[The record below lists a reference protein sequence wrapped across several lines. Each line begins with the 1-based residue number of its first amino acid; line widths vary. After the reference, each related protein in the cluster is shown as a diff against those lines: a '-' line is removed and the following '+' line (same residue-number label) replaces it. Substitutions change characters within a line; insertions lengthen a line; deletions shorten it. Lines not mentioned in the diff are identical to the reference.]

1 MSKTAF
7 QRRFLIAFWSI
18 FAGVILTAVIIFVLI
33 AKGVIGYMPPIEEL
47 ENPKDKFASEIIS
60 SDMQVLGR
68 FYQSKANRIYVSYDE
83 LSPNLV
89 KALIATED
97 ARFQS
102 HSGIDAQALMR
113 AVVKRGLMG
122 QKSAGGGSTISQQLA
137 KLLFSPQA
145 DNLTERLLQKP
156 IEWVIAVQLERNY
169 TKEEII
175 NMYLNKF
182 DFLNN
187 AVGIKSAANV
197 YFGKEPKDL
206 SLEEAATLIGMCKN
220 PSYFNPVRQN
230 ERTKGRRNVVLD
242 QMTKAGYIT
251 SADRDSLQDTPLTLR
266 YHKADHKEGVAAYF
280 REHLRIMMTAKKPEK
295 GNYASWQ
302 GQQFYEDSLAWENNP
317 LYGWCAKNKK
327 ADGSNYNI
335 YTDGLKIYTTIN
347 AKMQKYAEES
357 VVEHLS
363 KNIQPKF
370 FKEKKGR
377 STAPFSKNV
386 TAEDVN
392 MILERSM
399 KQSDRY
405 RIMKRAGASEADI
418 KKAFNTKVDM
428 TVFSWAGMVDTTMT
442 PMDSIRYLKHF
453 ARAGF
458 MSMDPR
464 TGHIK
469 AYVGG
474 IDFKNFQY
482 DMVSVGR
489 RQVGSTIKPYLYTL
503 AMEEGYTPCDQLPNV
518 QPRIVTETGEVWAPR
533 NAGHDRIGENVSLL
547 WGLTTSNNWIS
558 GHLMSKLSPYQFV
571 RMLKSFG
578 IKGKLDPVVSQALG
592 PAEVTVEEMVSAY
605 SAYPNRGV
613 RVEPLYVTRIEDEYG
628 NVISNF
634 TPHVNEVFSEDTADK
649 MIYMLRGVVDGGTGG
664 RLRGRYKITAPHGGK
679 TGTTNNNS
687 DGWFMAFTPSLVS
700 GTWVGFEDRSIHF
713 DSIIDGQGANVA
725 LPIYGLY
732 MQKVYADKSLGYSQ
746 DEQFVVGNGN
756 PCDAN
761 YIDKGAPKVQQDDN
775 KVDSFFE

>member
-1 MSKTAF
+1 MSKTKL
-7 QRRFLIAFWSI
+7 QRSFLIIFWSL
-18 FAGVILTAVIIFVLI
+18 FAAAILSVSILFVLI
-33 AKGVIGYMPPIEEL
+33 AKGKIGYMPPIEEL

-60 SDMQVLGR
+60 SDMEELGR
-68 FYQSKANRIYVSYDE
+68 FYQSKANRIYVSYSD

-97 ARFQS
+97 ARYAS
-102 HSGIDAQALMR
+102 HSGIDAQALLR

-137 KLLFSPQA
+137 KLLYSPTA
-145 DNLTERLLQKP
+145 DDVFERVLQKP

-169 TKEEII
+169 TKEEIV

-197 YFGKEPKDL
+197 YFGKDPKDL
-206 SLEEAATLIGMCKN
+206 TIEESATLIGMCKN
-220 PSYFNPVRQN
+220 PSYFNPVRYN

-242 QMTKAGYIT
+242 QMYKGDYIT
-251 SADRDSLQDTPLTLR
+251 KGQRDSLQQLPLTLR
-266 YHKADHKEGVAAYF
+266 YHKVDHKEGIAAYF
-280 REHLRIMMTAKKPEK
+280 RERLRLMMVAPKPEK
-295 GNYASWQ
+295 SKYRGWQ
-302 GQQFYEDSLAWENNP
+302 QQQYFEDSLAWETNP

-327 ADGSNYNI
+327 ADGTNYNI

-347 AKMQKYAEES
+347 SKMQRYAEDA
-357 VVEHLS
+357 VKEHLS
-363 KNIQPKF
+363 KDIQPKF
-370 FKEKKGR
+370 FREKKGR

-386 TAEDVN
+386 TTEEIN
-392 MILERSM
+392 SILDRNM

-405 RIMKRAGASEADI
+405 RIMKSAGASDAEI
-418 KKAFNTKVDM
+418 RKAFNTKVDM
-428 TVFSWAGMVDTTMT
+428 SVYSWHGMVDTTMT
-442 PMDSIRYLKHF
+442 PMDSIKYLKHF
-453 ARAGF
+453 AHAGF

-464 TGHIK
+464 TGAVK

-482 DMVSVGR
+482 DMASVGK

-503 AMEEGYTPCDQLPNV
+503 AMEEGYTPCDMLPNT
-518 QPRIVTETGEVWAPR
+518 QPRVVTETGELWMPR
-533 NAGHDRIGENVSLL
+533 NAGHDRIGEMVTLQ

-558 GHLMSKLSPYQFV
+558 GHLMTKLSPYQFA
-571 RMLKSFG
+571 RLLKSFG
-578 IKGKLDPVVSQALG
+578 IKGKIDPVPSLCLG
-592 PAEVTVEEMVSAY
+592 PAEVSVEEMVSAY
-605 SAYPNRGV
+605 TAYPNRGI
-613 RVEPLYVTRIEDEYG
+613 RVEPIYVTRIEDEYG

-634 TPHVNEVFSEDTADK
+634 TPKVHEVFSEDTADK

-664 RLRGRYKITAPHGGK
+664 RLRGRYKISAPHGGK

-700 GTWVGFEDRSIHF
+700 GTWVGFEDRSVHF
-713 DSIIDGQGANVA
+713 DRIIDGQGANMA

-746 DEQFVVGNGN
+746 DEQFKVSEKD
-756 PCDAN
+756 PCESS
-761 YIDKGAPKVQQDDN
+761 ISGEKVN
-775 KVDSFFE
+775 KSEEKVDSFFE

>member
-1 MSKTAF
+1 MSKTKL
-7 QRRFLIAFWSI
+7 QRSFLIIFWSL
-18 FAGVILTAVIIFVLI
+18 FAAAILSVSILFVLI
-33 AKGVIGYMPPIEEL
+33 AKGKIGYMPPIEEL

-60 SDMQVLGR
+60 SDMEELGR
-68 FYQSKANRIYVSYDE
+68 FYQSKANRIYVSYSD

-97 ARFQS
+97 ARYAS
-102 HSGIDAQALMR
+102 HSGIDAQALLR

-137 KLLFSPQA
+137 KLLYSPTA
-145 DNLTERLLQKP
+145 DDVFERVLQKP

-169 TKEEII
+169 TKEEIV

-197 YFGKEPKDL
+197 YFGKDPKDL
-206 SLEEAATLIGMCKN
+206 TIEESATLIGMCKN
-220 PSYFNPVRQN
+220 PSYFNPVRYN

-242 QMTKAGYIT
+242 QMYKGDYIT
-251 SADRDSLQDTPLTLR
+251 KEQRDSLQQLPLTLR
-266 YHKADHKEGVAAYF
+266 YHKVDHKEGIAAYF
-280 REHLRIMMTAKKPEK
+280 RERLRLMMVAPKPEK
-295 GNYASWQ
+295 SKYRGWQ
-302 GQQFYEDSLAWENNP
+302 QQQYFEDSLAWETNP

-327 ADGSNYNI
+327 ADGTNYNI

-347 AKMQKYAEES
+347 SKMQRYAEDA
-357 VVEHLS
+357 VKEHLS
-363 KNIQPKF
+363 KDIQPKF
-370 FKEKKGR
+370 FREKKGR

-386 TAEDVN
+386 TTEEIN
-392 MILERSM
+392 SILDRNM

-405 RIMKRAGASEADI
+405 RIMKSAGASDAEI
-418 KKAFNTKVDM
+418 RKAFNTKVDM
-428 TVFSWAGMVDTTMT
+428 SVYSWHGMVDTTMT
-442 PMDSIRYLKHF
+442 PMDSIKYLKHF
-453 ARAGF
+453 AHAGF

-464 TGHIK
+464 TGAVK

-482 DMVSVGR
+482 DMASVGK

-503 AMEEGYTPCDQLPNV
+503 AMEEGYTPCDMLPNT
-518 QPRIVTETGEVWAPR
+518 QPRVVTETGELWMPR
-533 NAGHDRIGENVSLL
+533 NAGHDRIGEMVTLQ

-558 GHLMSKLSPYQFV
+558 GHLMTKLSPYQFA
-571 RMLKSFG
+571 RLLKSFG
-578 IKGKLDPVVSQALG
+578 IKGKIDPVPSLCLG
-592 PAEVTVEEMVSAY
+592 PAEVSVEEMVSAY
-605 SAYPNRGV
+605 TAYPNRGI
-613 RVEPLYVTRIEDEYG
+613 RVEPIYVTRIEDEYG

-634 TPHVNEVFSEDTADK
+634 TPKVHEVFSEDTADK

-664 RLRGRYKITAPHGGK
+664 RLRGRYKISAPHGGK

-700 GTWVGFEDRSIHF
+700 GTWVGFEDRSVHF
-713 DSIIDGQGANVA
+713 DRIIDGQGANMA

-746 DEQFVVGNGN
+746 DEQFKVSEKD
-756 PCDAN
+756 PCESS
-761 YIDKGAPKVQQDDN
+761 ISGEKVN
-775 KVDSFFE
+775 KSEEKVDSFFE

>member
-1 MSKTAF
+1 MSKTTF
-7 QRRFLIAFWSI
+7 QRRFLVVFWSL
-18 FAGVILTAVIIFVLI
+18 FAGGILTAVLIFVLI

-60 SDMQVLGR
+60 SDMEVLGR
-68 FYQSKANRIYVSYDE
+68 FYQSKANRIYVSYDQ

-89 KALIATED
+89 NALIATED
-97 ARFQS
+97 ERFKS
-102 HSGIDAQALMR
+102 HSGIDAQALLR
-113 AVVKRGLMG
+113 AVVKRGLLG

-145 DNLTERLLQKP
+145 DNVMERMLQKP

-197 YFGKEPKDL
+197 YFGKDPKDL
-206 SLEEAATLIGMCKN
+206 TVEESATLVGMCKN

-230 ERTKGRRNVVLD
+230 KRTQGRRNVVLD
-242 QMTKAGYIT
+242 QMYKANYL
-251 SADRDSLQDTPLTLR
+251 SKEQKDSIQMIPLTLR
-266 YHKADHKEGVAAYF
+266 YHKADHKEGIAAYF
-280 REHLRIMMTAKKPEK
+280 REHLRIMMTAKKPSR
-295 GNYASWQ
+295 GDYASWQ
-302 GQQFYEDSLAWENNP
+302 KQQYIEDSIAWDNNP

-327 ADGSNYNI
+327 ADGSNYNV

-347 AKMQKYAEES
+347 AKMQKYAEEA
-357 VVEHLS
+357 VTEHLS
-363 KNIQPKF
+363 LTIQPKF

-386 TAEDVN
+386 TTEEVEK
-392 MILERSM
+392 ILERNM

-405 RIMKRAGASEADI
+405 RIMKKAGASEADI
-418 KKAFNTKVDM
+418 RKAFNTKVDM
-428 TVFSWAGMVDTTMT
+428 SVFAWRGIVDTTMT

-503 AMEEGYTPCDQLPNV
+503 AMEEGYTPCDYLPNV
-518 QPRIVTETGEVWAPR
+518 QPRIATETGE
-533 NAGHDRIGENVSLL
+533 I
-547 WGLTTSNNWIS
+547 
-558 GHLMSKLSPYQFV
+558 
-571 RMLKSFG
+571 
-578 IKGKLDPVVSQALG
+578 
-592 PAEVTVEEMVSAY
+592 
-605 SAYPNRGV
+605 
-613 RVEPLYVTRIEDEYG
+613 
-628 NVISNF
+628 
-634 TPHVNEVFSEDTADK
+634 
-649 MIYMLRGVVDGGTGG
+649 
-664 RLRGRYKITAPHGGK
+664 
-679 TGTTNNNS
+679 
-687 DGWFMAFTPSLVS
+687 
-700 GTWVGFEDRSIHF
+700 
-713 DSIIDGQGANVA
+713 
-725 LPIYGLY
+725 
-732 MQKVYADKSLGYSQ
+732 
-746 DEQFVVGNGN
+746 
-756 PCDAN
+756 
-761 YIDKGAPKVQQDDN
+761 
-775 KVDSFFE
+775 

>member
-1 MSKTAF
+1 MSKTKL
-7 QRRFLIAFWSI
+7 QRSFLIVFWSL
-18 FAGVILTAVIIFVLI
+18 FAAAILSVSILFVLI
-33 AKGVIGYMPPIEEL
+33 AKGKIGYMPPIEEL

-60 SDMQVLGR
+60 SDMEELGR
-68 FYQSKANRIYVSYDE
+68 FYQSNANRIYVSYSE

-97 ARFQS
+97 ARYIS
-102 HSGIDAQALMR
+102 HSGIDAQALLR

-137 KLLFSPQA
+137 KLLYSPTA
-145 DNLTERLLQKP
+145 DNVFERVLQKP

-169 TKEEII
+169 TKEEIV

-187 AVGIKSAANV
+187 ADGIKSAANV
-197 YFGKEPKDL
+197 YFGKDPKDL
-206 SLEEAATLIGMCKN
+206 TIEESATLIGMCKN
-220 PSYFNPVRQN
+220 PSYFNPVRYN

-242 QMTKAGYIT
+242 QMYKGNYIT
-251 SADRDSLQDTPLTLR
+251 KEQRDSLQQLPLTLR
-266 YHKADHKEGVAAYF
+266 YHKVDHKEGIAAYF
-280 REHLRIMMTAKKPEK
+280 RERLRLMMIAPKPDK
-295 GNYASWQ
+295 SRYRGWQ
-302 GQQFYEDSLAWENNP
+302 QQQYVEDSLSWETNP

-327 ADGSNYNI
+327 ADGTNYNI

-347 AKMQKYAEES
+347 SKMQRYAEES
-357 VVEHLS
+357 VKEHLS
-363 KNIQPKF
+363 KDIQPKF
-370 FKEKKGR
+370 FREKKGR

-386 TAEDVN
+386 TTEEIN
-392 MILERSM
+392 LILDRNM

-405 RIMKRAGASEADI
+405 RIMKGAGASDAEI
-418 KKAFNTKVDM
+418 RKAFNTKVDM
-428 TVFSWAGMVDTTMT
+428 SVYSWHGMVDTTMT
-442 PMDSIRYLKHF
+442 PMDSIKYLKHF
-453 ARAGF
+453 AHAGF

-464 TGHIK
+464 TGAVK

-482 DMVSVGR
+482 DMAGVGK

-503 AMEEGYTPCDQLPNV
+503 AMEEGYTPCDMLPNT
-518 QPRIVTETGEVWAPR
+518 QPRVVTETGELWMPR
-533 NAGHDRIGENVSLL
+533 NAGHDRIGEMVTLQ

-558 GHLMSKLSPYQFV
+558 GHLMTKLSPYQFA
-571 RMLKSFG
+571 RLLKSFG
-578 IKGKLDPVVSQALG
+578 IKGKIDPVPSLCLG
-592 PAEVTVEEMVSAY
+592 PAEVSVEEMVSAY
-605 SAYPNRGV
+605 TAYPNRGV
-613 RVEPLYVTRIEDEYG
+613 RVEPVYVTRIEDEYG

-634 TPHVNEVFSEDTADK
+634 TPKVHEVFSEDTADK
-649 MIYMLRGVVDGGTGG
+649 MIYLLRGVVDGGTGG
-664 RLRGRYKITAPHGGK
+664 RLRGRYKISAPHGGK

-700 GTWVGFEDRSIHF
+700 GTWVGFEDRSVHF
-713 DSIIDGQGANVA
+713 DRIIDGQGANMA

-746 DEQFVVGNGN
+746 DEQFKVSDKD
-756 PCDAN
+756 PCESN
-761 YIDKGAPKVQQDDN
+761 ISSEKVN
-775 KVDSFFE
+775 KSEEKVDSFFE

>member
-1 MSKTAF
+1 MSKTKL
-7 QRRFLIAFWSI
+7 QRSFLIIFWSL
-18 FAGVILTAVIIFVLI
+18 FAAAILSVSILFVLI
-33 AKGVIGYMPPIEEL
+33 AKGKIGYMPPIEEL

-60 SDMQVLGR
+60 SDMEELGR
-68 FYQSKANRIYVSYDE
+68 FYQSKANRIYVSYSD

-97 ARFQS
+97 ARYAS
-102 HSGIDAQALMR
+102 HSGIDAQALLR

-137 KLLFSPQA
+137 KLLYSPTA
-145 DNLTERLLQKP
+145 DDVFERVLQKP

-169 TKEEII
+169 TKEEIV

-197 YFGKEPKDL
+197 YFGKDPKDL
-206 SLEEAATLIGMCKN
+206 TIEESATLIGMCKN
-220 PSYFNPVRQN
+220 PSYFNPVRYN

-242 QMTKAGYIT
+242 QMYKGDYIT
-251 SADRDSLQDTPLTLR
+251 KEQRDSLQQLPLTLR
-266 YHKADHKEGVAAYF
+266 YHKVDHKEGIAAYF
-280 REHLRIMMTAKKPEK
+280 RERLRLMMVAPKPEK
-295 GNYASWQ
+295 SKYRGWQ
-302 GQQFYEDSLAWENNP
+302 QQQYFEDSIAWETNP

-327 ADGSNYNI
+327 ADGTNYNI

-347 AKMQKYAEES
+347 SKMQRYAEDA
-357 VVEHLS
+357 VKEHLS
-363 KNIQPKF
+363 KDIQPKF
-370 FKEKKGR
+370 FREKKGR

-386 TAEDVN
+386 TTEEIN
-392 MILERSM
+392 SILDRNM

-405 RIMKRAGASEADI
+405 RIMKSAGASDAEI
-418 KKAFNTKVDM
+418 RKAFNTKVDM
-428 TVFSWAGMVDTTMT
+428 SVYSWHGMVDTTMT
-442 PMDSIRYLKHF
+442 PMDSIKYLKHF
-453 ARAGF
+453 AHAGF

-464 TGHIK
+464 TGAVK

-482 DMVSVGR
+482 DMASVGK

-503 AMEEGYTPCDQLPNV
+503 AMEEGYTPCDMLPNT
-518 QPRIVTETGEVWAPR
+518 QPRVVTETGELWMPR
-533 NAGHDRIGENVSLL
+533 NAGHDRIGEMVTLQ

-558 GHLMSKLSPYQFV
+558 GHLMTKLSPYQFA
-571 RMLKSFG
+571 RLLKSFG
-578 IKGKLDPVVSQALG
+578 IKGKIDPVPSLCLG
-592 PAEVTVEEMVSAY
+592 PAEVSVEEMVSAY
-605 SAYPNRGV
+605 TAYPNRGI
-613 RVEPLYVTRIEDEYG
+613 RVEPIYVTRIEDEYG

-634 TPHVNEVFSEDTADK
+634 TPKVHEVFSEDTADK

-664 RLRGRYKITAPHGGK
+664 RLRGRYKISAPHGGK

-700 GTWVGFEDRSIHF
+700 GTWVGFEDRSVHF
-713 DSIIDGQGANVA
+713 DRIIDGQGANMA

-746 DEQFVVGNGN
+746 DEQFKVSEKD
-756 PCDAN
+756 PCESS
-761 YIDKGAPKVQQDDN
+761 ISGEKVN
-775 KVDSFFE
+775 KSEEKVDSFFE

>member
-1 MSKTAF
+1 MSKTKL
-7 QRRFLIAFWSI
+7 QRSFLIIFWSL
-18 FAGVILTAVIIFVLI
+18 FAAAILSVSILFVLI
-33 AKGVIGYMPPIEEL
+33 AKGKIGYMPPIEEL

-60 SDMQVLGR
+60 SDMEELGR
-68 FYQSKANRIYVSYDE
+68 FYQSKANRIYVSYSD

-97 ARFQS
+97 ARYAS
-102 HSGIDAQALMR
+102 HSGIDAQALLR

-137 KLLFSPQA
+137 KLLYSPTA
-145 DNLTERLLQKP
+145 DNVFERVLQKP

-169 TKEEII
+169 TKEEIV

-197 YFGKEPKDL
+197 YFGKDPKDL
-206 SLEEAATLIGMCKN
+206 TIEESATLIGMCKN
-220 PSYFNPVRQN
+220 PSYFNPVRYN

-242 QMTKAGYIT
+242 QMYKGDYLTKEQ
-251 SADRDSLQDTPLTLR
+251 RDSLQQLPLTLR
-266 YHKADHKEGVAAYF
+266 YHKVDHKEGIAAYF
-280 REHLRIMMTAKKPEK
+280 RERLRLMMVAPKPEK
-295 GNYASWQ
+295 SKYRGWQ
-302 GQQFYEDSLAWENNP
+302 QQQYFEDSIAWETNP

-327 ADGSNYNI
+327 ADGTNYNI

-347 AKMQKYAEES
+347 SKMQRYAEDA
-357 VVEHLS
+357 VKEHLS
-363 KNIQPKF
+363 KDIQPKF
-370 FKEKKGR
+370 FREKKGR
-377 STAPFSKNV
+377 SNAPFSKNV
-386 TAEDVN
+386 TTEEIN
-392 MILERSM
+392 SILDRNM

-405 RIMKRAGASEADI
+405 RIMKSAGASDAEI
-418 KKAFNTKVDM
+418 RKAFNTKVDM
-428 TVFSWAGMVDTTMT
+428 SVYSWHGMVDTTMT
-442 PMDSIRYLKHF
+442 PMDSIKYLKHF
-453 ARAGF
+453 AHAGF

-464 TGHIK
+464 TGAVK

-482 DMVSVGR
+482 DMASVGK

-503 AMEEGYTPCDQLPNV
+503 AMEEGYTPCDMLPNT
-518 QPRIVTETGEVWAPR
+518 QPRVVTETGELWMPR
-533 NAGHDRIGENVSLL
+533 NAGHDRIGEMVTLQ

-558 GHLMSKLSPYQFV
+558 GHLMTKLSPYQFA
-571 RMLKSFG
+571 RLLKSFG
-578 IKGKLDPVVSQALG
+578 IKGKIDPVPSLCLG
-592 PAEVTVEEMVSAY
+592 PAEVSVEEMVSAY
-605 SAYPNRGV
+605 TAYPNRGI
-613 RVEPLYVTRIEDEYG
+613 RVEPIYVTRIEDEYG

-634 TPHVNEVFSEDTADK
+634 TPKVHEVFSEDTADK

-664 RLRGRYKITAPHGGK
+664 RLRGRYKISAPHGGK

-700 GTWVGFEDRSIHF
+700 GTWVGFEDRSVHF
-713 DSIIDGQGANVA
+713 DRIIDGQGANMA

-746 DEQFVVGNGN
+746 DEQFKVSEKD
-756 PCDAN
+756 PCESS
-761 YIDKGAPKVQQDDN
+761 ISGEKVN
-775 KVDSFFE
+775 KSEEKVDSFFE